1 MNLNNLPYYPNIL
14 LVTGNG
20 KNVGKTTLSC
30 ALIEHF
36 KEDNIIGVKI
46 SPHFHEFDPEVED
59 VLYQTN
65 DIIIIEE
72 HRKNTGKDSSK
83 LKTAGAYRVFFI
95 MVLDYNLQEA
105 FDRLIEYVG
114 IDYPMIIESAALR
127 NIIVPSLFL
136 LLTHIDRPLPKK
148 SIEHLLEYVD
158 HNIILSTTGHNFTP
172 RNIIFKR
179 GKWGFVSHIQL

>member
-36 KEDNIIGVKI
+36 KDQKIIGVKI
-46 SPHFHEFDPEVED
+46 SPHFHDFDPEVED
-59 VLYQTN
+59 VLYQTD

-72 HRKNTGKDSSK
+72 HRINTGKDSSK
-83 LKTAGAYRVFFI
+83 LKTAGAYRVFFV

-105 FDRLIEYVG
+105 FDKLIEFAG
-114 IDYPMIIESAALR
+114 TEYPMIIESAALR
-127 NIIVPSLFL
+127 NIIKPSVFL
-136 LLTHIDRPLPKK
+136 LLTHIDRPKPKS
-148 SIEHLLEYVD
+148 SIKHLLDYVD
-158 HNIILSTTGHNFTP
+158 HKVTLHRDYHDFAPTDITYDSGIWKLKS
-172 RNIIFKR
+172 
-179 GKWGFVSHIQL
+179 